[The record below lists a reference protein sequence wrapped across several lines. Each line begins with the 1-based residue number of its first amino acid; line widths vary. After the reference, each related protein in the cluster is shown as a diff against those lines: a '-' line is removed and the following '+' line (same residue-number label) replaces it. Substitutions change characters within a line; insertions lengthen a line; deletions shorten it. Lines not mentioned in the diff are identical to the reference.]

1 MAGTDLVQ
9 RTQQTVALIDH
20 PQFLEQVEALL
31 PEEVPLRRFVQVA
44 KTAIRSNPELVQA
57 DQNTLFAAIIRC
69 AQDGLYPDKHEA
81 VLNVYGGKVTYLP
94 MVRGVIRAAR
104 DYGWLMHAEA
114 VYENDQF
121 EWRGSDEKP
130 YHRHPRPGEGRGGL
144 VAAFAYATHG
154 AETMSVV
161 LYEDDVAKRR
171 AKAQTE
177 KVWKEW
183 PEAMYRKSAAHAL
196 YRKLPRSE
204 GDRVDRFDETVQLEP
219 AAAAEL
225 LYGPGGTSF
234 TAREISAAPNDSAE
248 PSAIPLDEGPDAG
261 GETRQAE
268 PTAPSP
274 AAGSAP
280 GDDDPEPEPAWAA
293 AGAVEVPAGQ
303 WKGKTLADVAGDASG
318 REWLAWAL
326 RNQGRFNEPFYTA
339 LTSYIE
345 GALPELWA
353 DHTGQQAA

>member
-1 MAGTDLVQ
+1 MTGTDLVQ

-31 PEEVPLRRFVQVA
+31 PEDVPLRRFVQVA
-44 KTAIRSNPELVQA
+44 KTAIRSNPDLVEA

-81 VLNVYGGKVTYLP
+81 VLNVYSGKVTYLP
-94 MVRGVIRAAR
+94 MVHGVIRAAR

-130 YHRHPRPGEGRGGL
+130 HHRHPRPGEDRGDL

-161 LYEDDVAKRR
+161 LYQDDIAKRR
-171 AKAQTE
+171 AKAQTD

-196 YRKLPRSE
+196 YRKLPAANAIASTASTRPSSSSRPPRPSSSTAPTGRPSPLVRSPP
-204 GDRVDRFDETVQLEP
+204 RRTI
-219 AAAAEL
+219 
-225 LYGPGGTSF
+225 
-234 TAREISAAPNDSAE
+234 R
-248 PSAIPLDEGPDAG
+248 PSPQPYPLDEGPGTG
-261 GETRQAE
+261 GEPQQAE
-268 PTAPSP
+268 PASPPSP
-274 AAGSAP
+274 AGSAP
-280 GDDDPEPEPAWAA
+280 GDDDEPAPPWAA
-293 AGAVEVPAGQ
+293 AAAVEIPAGQ
-303 WKGKTLADVAGDASG
+303 WKGKTLADVAAIEAG

-326 RNQGRFNEPFYTA
+326 KNEGRFNEPFYTA
-339 LTSYIE
+339 LTGYVE

-353 DHTGQQAA
+353 EHTERQAA

>member
-1 MAGTDLVQ
+1 MTGTDLVQ

-31 PEEVPLRRFVQVA
+31 PEDVPLRRFVQVA
-44 KTAIRSNPELVQA
+44 KTAIRSNPDLVEA

-81 VLNVYGGKVTYLP
+81 VLNVYSGKVTYLP
-94 MVRGVIRAAR
+94 MVHGVIRAAR

-130 YHRHPRPGEGRGGL
+130 HHRHPRPGEDRGAL

-161 LYEDDVAKRR
+161 LYQDDIAKRR
-171 AKAQTE
+171 AKAQTD

-204 GDRVDRFDETVQLEP
+204 RDRVDRFDETVQLEQ

-225 LYGPGGTSF
+225 LYGPDGASF

-248 PSAIPLDEGPDAG
+248 PSAVPPDEGPGTG
-261 GETRQAE
+261 GEPQQAE
-268 PTAPSP
+268 PASPPSP
-274 AAGSAP
+274 AGSAP
-280 GDDDPEPEPAWAA
+280 GDDDEPAPPWAA
-293 AGAVEVPAGQ
+293 AAAVEIPAGQ
-303 WKGKTLADVAGDASG
+303 WKGKTLADVAAIEAG

-326 RNQGRFNEPFYTA
+326 KNEGRFNEPFYAA
-339 LTSYIE
+339 LTGYVE

-353 DHTGQQAA
+353 EHTERQAA

>member
-1 MAGTDLVQ
+1 MAGTDLAT

-31 PEEVPLRRFVQVA
+31 PEGLPLRRFVQVA
-44 KTAIRSNPELVQA
+44 KTAIRSTPELVEA
-57 DQNTLFAAIIRC
+57 DQNSLFAAIIRC

-94 MVRGVIRAAR
+94 MVAGVIRAAR

-114 VYENDQF
+114 VYENDEF

-130 YHRHPRPGEGRGGL
+130 YHRHPRPGESRGDL

-154 AETMSVV
+154 TETMAVV
-161 LYEDDVAKRR
+161 LYQDDIQKRR
-171 AKAQTE
+171 AKAQTD

-204 GDRVDRFDETVQLEP
+204 RDRVDRFDEAALEP

-225 LYGPGGTSF
+225 LYGPDGEAF
-234 TAREISAAPNDSAE
+234 TAAPAAPQDSAE
-248 PSAIPLDEGPDAG
+248 PPEAAG
-261 GETRQAE
+261 TGETSQQAE
-268 PTAPSP
+268 PTPPPSV
-274 AAGSAP
+274 GSAP
-280 GDDDPEPEPAWAA
+280 GDEDPEPQPAAKLDYGATVVPSGAYADMTLAAVADLGEDGEKWLTWAA
-293 AGAVEVPAGQ
+293 RNKSRFEDDFATSLLAFIDEQ
-303 WKGKTLADVAGDASG
+303 LKT
-318 REWLAWAL
+318 
-326 RNQGRFNEPFYTA
+326 
-339 LTSYIE
+339 
-345 GALPELWA
+345 
-353 DHTGQQAA
+353 AA